1 MMEKSVQLKTFIG
14 NSSMHGPLIGNEF
27 QGILMEGM
35 ALLDLTDEACARLFD
50 VSRPTVTR
58 WRNGTT
64 APHRAMRR
72 LLSDVLMK
80 EATKRLRQHQRRNS
94 HTAVKTIAQS
104 L

>member
-1 MMEKSVQLKTFIG
+1 MRKNGQLETFIE
-14 NSSMHGPLIGNEF
+14 NLSMHRPLIGDEF
-27 QGILMEGM
+27 QGILTEGM

-80 EATKRLRQHQRRNS
+80 EATKRLRHRQRRNS
-94 HTAVKTIAQS
+94 HTVVKVIAQS
-104 L
+104 F